1 MNSRLKIIAVDLT
14 PVLPGGTNGGA
25 KIFVLELL
33 RRLAIMASETQFV
46 LLTQAAAHDELAAL
60 DRANVRRH
68 MVVGAAEVDTIDRRL
83 LRLIARVV
91 PHLPSAKIRRIVSR
105 VSYELISTFKRNHS
119 LPLVRDQNADLLFC
133 PFTAPTYFVPGIPTV
148 CTIYD
153 LQYKTYPDFFS
164 ADDVAQRDRTFKEA
178 CQKSTMLAA
187 ISDYSRDS
195 AIAYGQLDPGRI
207 KTIYLRMAQRAGDY
221 APSDEAI
228 LDRVGV
234 TSQKYLIYSANFW
247 KHKNH
252 EMLFAAFG
260 MACHGGLSYDIKLV
274 CTGAPDTRQ
283 AWLKQAVQAMGLGDR
298 ILFPGFLP
306 TGEFAALMANSR
318 GVIFPSLYEGFG
330 LPVVEAMAAGI
341 PVACSNTTS
350 LPEVAADAALLF
362 NPKIPTEI
370 AQAIKSLVNDD
381 DLRIR
386 LVQAGK
392 SRAVEFLDADRMVE
406 EYWKLFQH
414 TVANHEIDESHL
426 TGIYED
432 GWAGPV
438 LDLRV
443 APAAGAQ
450 TLLLKLSIPKWV
462 PQSTL
467 RIQVTRGG
475 EICGTPLDVKRG
487 ATAAYSVLLDK
498 GPGAYQI
505 QLSPSFVPYYLGHGD
520 DLRELS
526 VVLQQC
532 SIVRADGDHIDL
544 FPVEVPA

>member
-1 MNSRLKIIAVDLT
+1 MNGRLKIILVDLT

-33 RRLAIMASETQFV
+33 RRLAIMAPETQFV
-46 LLTQAAAHDELAAL
+46 LLTQAASHDELAAL
-60 DRANVRRH
+60 DRTNVRRH
-68 MVVGAAEVDTIDRRL
+68 MVVGAAEVATIDRRL
-83 LRLIARVV
+83 LRLVAQVV

-105 VSYELISTFKRNHS
+105 ASYELISMFKRNHS

-164 ADDVAQRDRTFKEA
+164 ADDVAQRDRTFKAA
-178 CQKSTMLAA
+178 CQRSTVLTA

-195 AIAYGQLDPGRI
+195 AIAWGRLDPARI
-207 KTIYLRMAQRAGDY
+207 KTIHLRMARRAGDY
-221 APSDEAI
+221 VPSDEAI

-234 TSQKYLIYSANFW
+234 TSQKYLVYSANFW

-252 EMLFAAFG
+252 EMLFTAFG
-260 MACHGGLSYDIKLV
+260 MVCHGGLSDDIKLV
-274 CTGAPDTRQ
+274 CTGAPDARQ
-283 AWLKQAVQAMGLGDR
+283 AWLKQAVRAMGLDGR

-330 LPVVEAMAAGI
+330 LPVVEAMAAGV

-350 LPEVAADAALLF
+350 LPEVAANAALLF

-370 AQAIKSLVNDD
+370 AQAIESLVNDD

-386 LVQAGK
+386 LVQTGK

-414 TVANHEIDESHL
+414 TVADHEIGESHL
-426 TGIYED
+426 TSIYED

-443 APAAGAQ
+443 APAISAQ
-450 TLLLKLSIPKWV
+450 TLLIKLSVPKWV

-467 RIQVTRGG
+467 RIQVTRDG
-475 EICGTPLDVKRG
+475 EICGTPLDIKRG
-487 ATAAYSVLLDK
+487 ATATYSVLLDK
-498 GPGAYQI
+498 GSGTYQI
-505 QLSPSFVPYYLGHGD
+505 QLSPSFVPHYLGHGD

>member
-33 RRLAIMASETQFV
+33 RRLAIMAPETQFV
-46 LLTQAAAHDELAAL
+46 LLTQAAAHDELASL

-68 MVVGAAEVDTIDRRL
+68 MVVGAAEVVTMDRRL
-83 LRLIARVV
+83 LRLVARVV

-105 VSYELISTFKRNHS
+105 VSYELISMFKRNHS
-119 LPLVRDQNADLLFC
+119 LPLVRDKNADLLFC

-178 CQKSTMLAA
+178 CQKSTMLTA

-195 AIAYGQLDPGRI
+195 AIAWGRLDPARI
-207 KTIYLRMAQRAGDY
+207 KTIYLRMARRAGDY
-221 APSDEAI
+221 VPSDEAI

-234 TSQKYLIYSANFW
+234 TSQKYLFYSANFW

-260 MACHGGLSYDIKLV
+260 MACHGGLSDDVKLV
-274 CTGAPDTRQ
+274 CTGAPDARQ
-283 AWLKQAVQAMGLGDR
+283 AWLKQAVRAMGLGDR

-362 NPKIPTEI
+362 NPKIPIEI
-370 AQAIKSLVNDD
+370 AQAIESLANDD
-381 DLRIR
+381 ELRAR
-386 LVQAGK
+386 LVQAGQA
-392 SRAVEFLDADRMVE
+392 RAVEFLDSDRMAE
-406 EYWKLFQH
+406 EYWELFQH
-414 TVANHEIDESHL
+414 AVGDHEINESRL

-443 APAAGAQ
+443 APAAVGQ
-450 TLLLKLSIPKWV
+450 TLHIKLSVPKWV

-487 ATAAYSVLLDK
+487 ATATYSVLLDK

-505 QLSPSFVPYYLGHGD
+505 HLSPSFVPHYLGRGD

-526 VVLQQC
+526 AVLQQC
-532 SIVRADGDHIDL
+532 SIVRADGNHVDL
-544 FPVEVPA
+544 FSIEVSA